1 MALYLEPLLGY
12 LGNIVEAYV
21 VSELSYTPWPPT
33 QLPLS
38 LCLPYRGKSWV
49 PIDPTVLRGTLDPA
63 PRVDLFG
70 VLGLQGDQVQVGPG

>member
-49 PIDPTVLRGTLDPA
+49 PISAGLTPQYSEEHWTQPQEWIFSASSVYRGI
-63 PRVDLFG
+63 RFK
-70 VLGLQGDQVQVGPG
+70 